1 MSFLN
6 NKHTNKNNK
15 NNSLFFFKYLEN
27 VGQIVEELPSI
38 GESPSG
44 NDRLVQYS
52 KKKRV
57 KS

>member
-6 NKHTNKNNK
+6 NKHTSKNNT
-15 NNSLFFFKYLEN
+15 NNLPFFFKYLEN

-38 GESPSG
+38 GGSPSG

-52 KKKRV
+52 EKGYKN
-57 KS
+57 